1 MTEKLPR
8 EATAI
13 SQNVRLNKKIQLNHS
28 RNKQQD
34 QTALLDAAA
43 KKFRYADCKDA
54 YWNPTEYSLLH
65 GTPLWEQ
72 ADETQRIRLN
82 QLYWVAY
89 YSQIISA
96 EVATIFLNQTCAAG
110 MYALEDFRSVCDNLD
125 LESSQERAHVNAF
138 KTISDQ
144 VEEDLFGERVFSWSM
159 RGPYAQTMI
168 FPDTNQLKDL
178 WRAFQLRTYNLLT
191 SGNAF
196 IASQYFTVRGLRTLN
211 GKMVQHKLS
220 QYYVNLPDPE
230 AAPIPS
236 AISHHHFLD
245 ESYHFNSSCIIG
257 TEVID
262 VLPKPSAFE
271 SFVGNRAL
279 TGCQKDHS
287 NFSAVVNGLFW
298 YEPATFK
305 AIYKVLRS
313 RIFGMSHE
321 DAIQMMHRCFGE
333 ENNGNRA
340 SFQTMQ
346 TAIDSY
352 QKYLNPIGY
361 VNADNKN
368 LHIMRKTTMERY
380 LRQNRAAL
388 QKFARTASLDL
399 IREGSGILQE
409 ALA

>member
-1 MTEKLPR
+1 MSERLPKP
-8 EATAI
+8 ATLI
-13 SQNVRLNKKIQLNHS
+13 SQNLKLQKKIQINHS
-28 RNKQQD
+28 RNVAQD
-34 QTALLDAAA
+34 NTERLDEMARA
-43 KKFRYADCKDA
+43 FRFEDCQDA
-54 YWNPTEYSLLH
+54 YWNPPELSLLY

-72 ADETQRIRLN
+72 ADETQKIRLN

-110 MYALEDFRSVCDNLD
+110 LYALEDFRGVCDMLD
-125 LESSQERAHVNAF
+125 LESSQERAHINAF
-138 KTISDQ
+138 KTVSDQ
-144 VEEDLFGERVFSWSM
+144 VEERLFGERVFSWSM
-159 RGPYAQTMI
+159 RSPYAQTMI
-168 FPDTNQLKDL
+168 FPDTNRLKDF
-178 WRAFQLRTYNLLT
+178 WRGLQLRTYNLLT

-220 QYYVNLPDPE
+220 QYYTQLENPE
-230 AAPIPS
+230 SAPIPS
-236 AISHHHFLD
+236 AISHHHFQD
-245 ESYHFNSSCIIG
+245 ESYHFNSSCLIG

-271 SFVGNRAL
+271 SFVGNLTL

-313 RIFGMSHE
+313 SIFRMDHE
-321 DAIQMMHRCFGE
+321 EAIQMMDKCFAQ
-333 ENNGNRA
+333 ENNGNRG

-352 QKYLNPIGY
+352 QRYLAPLSY
-361 VNADNKN
+361 VSPDNKR
-368 LHIMRKTTMERY
+368 LHIMRQTTMDNY
-380 LRQNRAAL
+380 LRTNRRAL
-388 QKFARTASLDL
+388 QSFSKHISLDL
-399 IREGSGILQE
+399 ARERSFVLQG
-409 ALA
+409 APA